1 MTFIKELIVPEN
13 KIELRKFDGNTLSN
27 QIVDQSNAN
36 SSKICIL
43 DLETTGLDK
52 ANDKII
58 ELAVK
63 LVSVDIKT
71 GDLKMAES
79 KFLSN
84 TIDIKNRKIAAK

>member
-63 LVSVDIKT
+63 LVSVDNKT
-71 GDLKMAES
+71 GDLNAILNQYES
-79 KFLSN
+79 FQ
-84 TIDIKNRKIAAK
+84 DP